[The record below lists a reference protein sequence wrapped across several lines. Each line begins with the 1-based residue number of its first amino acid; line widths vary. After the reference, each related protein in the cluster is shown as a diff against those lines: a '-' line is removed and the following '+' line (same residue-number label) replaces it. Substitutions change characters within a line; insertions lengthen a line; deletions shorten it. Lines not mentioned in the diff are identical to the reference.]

1 VIGAGPCGLT
11 AVKNLLQAGCRDVVC
26 HDESGGIGGNWAF
39 TDDPRRAGVHDCTH
53 TVSSRRMSSFE
64 DFPMPSDYPDFP
76 SHRQML
82 AYFTDYARTFGLE
95 PHIRLGSHVERCE
108 LGGDGR
114 WTVNVT
120 ANGETRAERFDG
132 LLVCS
137 GHHREPFVPEY
148 PGTFAGEVIHSS
160 ANNRP
165 DSFRGRRVLVVG
177 AGNSGADIA
186 VDVARVASR
195 TAISMREATY
205 VIPKLMFGKPAD
217 VVYEFW
223 RGKVPMP
230 LLRSALKLWLRLT
243 IGRWE
248 DYGLRA
254 PAHAPMRKPPT
265 LNSGLLEALRHGR
278 LSARPDIERHAG
290 HTVHFTDGAHEEF
303 DAIIFATGFRTAF
316 PFLPEQITGRD
327 ATKTPP
333 LYLNMMHPTI
343 PSLFFIGL
351 FQPLACIWRLAD
363 YQSRIAALQLN
374 GQLNRPPDIDTRIH
388 HEIAH
393 PRHHLDPSP
402 RHAIEVDYHT
412 FRHKLLNELRRD
424 SSSAP

>member
-1 VIGAGPCGLT
+1 
-11 AVKNLLQAGCRDVVC
+11 
-26 HDESGGIGGNWAF
+26 
-39 TDDPRRAGVHDCTH
+39 
-53 TVSSRRMSSFE
+53 
-64 DFPMPSDYPDFP
+64 
-76 SHRQML
+76 
-82 AYFTDYARTFGLE
+82 
-95 PHIRLGSHVERCE
+95 
-108 LGGDGR
+108 
-114 WTVNVT
+114 
-120 ANGETRAERFDG
+120 
-132 LLVCS
+132 
-137 GHHREPFVPEY
+137 
-148 PGTFAGEVIHSS
+148 
-160 ANNRP
+160 
-165 DSFRGRRVLVVG
+165 VLVVG

-278 LSARPDIERHAG
+278 LSARPGIERHAG

-343 PSLFFIGL
+343 PSLFFLGL